1 MSAGKDQ
8 DGDETSSLPDGLGLD
23 EGHDVGRSEVETYDP
38 ADDGRRDD
46 DVRDGVEG
54 GEDGEGVRSQVGLPV
69 V

>member
-8 DGDETSSLPDGLGLD
+8 DGHKTSSLPDGLGLD
-23 EGHDVGRSEVETYDP
+23 EGHDVGRSEVETDDP
-38 ADDGRRDD
+38 ADDGRGDD

-54 GEDGEGVRSQVGLPV
+54 GEDGERMRSQVGLPV